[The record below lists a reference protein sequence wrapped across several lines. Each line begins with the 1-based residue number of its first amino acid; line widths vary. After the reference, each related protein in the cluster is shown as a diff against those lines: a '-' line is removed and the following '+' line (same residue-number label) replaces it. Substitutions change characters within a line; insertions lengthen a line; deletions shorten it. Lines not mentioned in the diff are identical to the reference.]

1 MLELRIILFL
11 KVHNNGLS
19 WCHKTFWQ
27 SPWPGKN
34 TCPFKYFQYNIET
47 YILLFYFLSKAALY
61 RVFIMFVIFIFK
73 DEVKK
78 VYIIYIYMLRMKT
91 RERTTRMNNRYPI
104 FLSPIHAPSCV
115 LTITGK
121 LTPPKTLRLNLR
133 FLFQIKIFGVSPGFL
148 P

>member
-1 MLELRIILFL
+1 
-11 KVHNNGLS
+11 
-19 WCHKTFWQ
+19 
-27 SPWPGKN
+27 
-34 TCPFKYFQYNIET
+34 
-47 YILLFYFLSKAALY
+47 
-61 RVFIMFVIFIFK
+61 
-73 DEVKK
+73 
-78 VYIIYIYMLRMKT
+78 MLRMKT

>member
-1 MLELRIILFL
+1 MLELRITFFL

-19 WCHKTFWQ
+19 WCHKIFWQ

-34 TCPFKYFQYNIET
+34 TCPFKYFQYNIHKFEK
-47 YILLFYFLSKAALY
+47 YILLFYFLSKAAFY
-61 RVFIMFVIFIFK
+61 RVFIMFVILIFK
-73 DEVKK
+73 YEVKK
-78 VYIIYIYMLRMKT
+78 VYRLRMKT

-104 FLSPIHAPSCV
+104 FPSPIHAPSCV

-133 FLFQIKIFGVSPGFL
+133 FCFK
-148 P
+148 